1 MALPNL
7 VTGLILVGGSGQRLG
22 LRDKALMLLAGEP
35 LLVHVRRRL
44 ETQTNGILLGVHEG
58 EEGRLLPWCRGCLE
72 VADER
77 HPRQGPLASLEA
89 ALRVSPSDW
98 LLSVPVDAPFLP
110 LDLVQRLLAA
120 LQGAGRPAIAVNRG
134 RVHPVIAL
142 WPRVLLGKISQALD
156 NNDRGL
162 KYFLRHTPHV
172 EVVFPDVVDG
182 VDPFFNINTPEDWQL
197 ASRVNVPIG
206 G

>member
-1 MALPNL
+1 MAIPGQI
-7 VTGLILVGGSGQRLG
+7 TGLILVGGSGQRLG
-22 LRDKALMLLAGEP
+22 SQDKALLRLVGEP

-44 ETQTNGILLGVHEG
+44 EPQTDGILLGIHEG
-58 EEGRLLPWCRGCLE
+58 GAGRLAPWCQGCLE

-89 ALRVSPSDW
+89 ALRVAPGDW
-98 LLSVPVDAPFLP
+98 LLSVPVDAPFIP
-110 LDLVQRLLAA
+110 LDLAQRLVAA
-120 LQGAGRPAIAVNRG
+120 LQGLEQPAIAVNRG
-134 RVHPVIAL
+134 RAHPVIAL
-142 WPRVLLGKISQALD
+142 WPRSLLAKISQALD

-172 EVVFPDVVDG
+172 EVVFPDVVEG

-197 ASRVNVPIG
+197 ASQVTMLTG